1 MTYIKKQKSDMKD
14 DTLYH
19 IYAKDKCLYN
29 CLEEEEFTEKWEML
43 NIMVGLMQT
52 DYSHNDLSYVK
63 IEPDPSI
70 KNMNKVIMMEPAGS
84 DSY

>member
-1 MTYIKKQKSDMKD
+1 
-14 DTLYH
+14 
-19 IYAKDKCLYN
+19 
-29 CLEEEEFTEKWEML
+29 ML

-63 IEPDPSI
+63 IEPDPAL